1 MLAAATSAPDGEAG
15 ANYCLTG
22 FPKYDNADL
31 LRWSDAIQ
39 ALA

>member
-1 MLAAATSAPDGEAG
+1 MLSAATSAPDGEAD

-22 FPKYDNADL
+22 FPKYDKADL
-31 LRWSDAIQ
+31 LRWADAIQ